1 MGQAKIRRDRQ
12 RAEDEKRK
20 ADAPIQSAILM
31 PPNEPTKE
39 ENTPAVQKAI
49 IIDISQ
55 VPKERQTDQLF
66 LFCLADVRAKLND
79 PKEIRAICIHEAAHL
94 FYMTKAGMK
103 DPEFSGPRIT
113 YDKQT
118 GKYDRYGASVR
129 CPNRDEALLSTMTVG
144 EWAFRIAKAHAAGG
158 VAAQVMAGRP
168 KTDSGD
174 SEDQTNLITAY
185 KMIRDR
191 CPTQTTSSE
200 EMWNEAQRILA
211 IELQE
216 PPRRELILSIA
227 DAIKPDLFKS

>member
-1 MGQAKIRRDRQ
+1 MGQAKIKGNRQ
-12 RAEDEKRK
+12 RAETEKRK
-20 ADAPIQSAILM
+20 ADAPNQPAILI
-31 PPNEPTKE
+31 PPSETAEE
-39 ENTPAVQKAI
+39 ENTPAVQKTI

-55 VPKERQTDQLF
+55 VPKERQTDPLF
-66 LFCLADVRAKLND
+66 LCCLADVRAKLND
-79 PKEIRAICIHEAAHL
+79 LEEIRAICIHEAAHL

-113 YDKQT
+113 YNKQT
-118 GKYDRYGASVR
+118 GLYDRYGASVR

-158 VAAQVMAGRP
+158 VAAQVLAGRP

-174 SEDQTNLITAY
+174 SEDRTNFNTAY
-185 KMIRDR
+185 KMICDR
-191 CPTQTTSSE
+191 CPTQTTTSD

-216 PPRRELILSIA
+216 APRRELILSIT